1 MSRVSVDTLLQEIYA
16 NLVQLEDN
24 VVNAVY
30 FSIAPEDTTPPFIL
44 FTHIESTPN
53 YLMQD
58 RYLDRHNLQINIYS
72 NNPSVSEV
80 LSIGN
85 QVDNLMYRFSKEGS
99 VVRTIKYYTHLGR
112 DEDLWIMVLRY
123 MVDVISE

>member
-44 FTHIESTPN
+44 FTHIESTPS